1 MVVRLEEETRKAAK
15 ILRSFVDTHNN
26 GLDKV
31 IPRHVLER
39 AAGFAIFTVFKAGF
53 LLSARAGSGVVI
65 ARLDDGS
72 WSPPSAIGLGG
83 FGFGGQMGAEVTDFL
98 IVLNS
103 RSAVTSFMS
112 AGNLTLGG
120 NLSVAV
126 GPLGRNA
133 EGSGSVNTK
142 GRIAAMYSYSK
153 TKGLFGGVSVEGSV
167 IVERQDANR
176 LAYGGNPSAKQIL
189 SGTFDPPEWAH
200 VLIDQL
206 DKATGLPGGQRWTDR
221 DEDGEGGGMGY
232 GTPERKGGSGGG
244 GGGGY
249 VFGQGVGAGGNTP
262 PATSGRRS
270 RGNSL
275 FGGQNDRSNG
285 NGNVNGSGSPSRP
298 GNSRKGSSFNP
309 FSSGGG
315 GNNSPRRMTLEH
327 SSENYSASPTFETT
341 GGVGFT
347 PTGGRSRSGS
357 MLKNGEVPQPF
368 SYMNPSKAQR
378 SQSPHQSQ
386 QPFPREK
393 ERDLLGDWDSAA
405 MKNDPFG
412 STSTNRSASRSDVR
426 KTSGE
431 QKDLLGQWSSDGN
444 ALSAQFASMNTNT
457 DTRGRSDS
465 RSKTGNGNGY
475 GNGSE
480 DILENPPTNGNSK
493 GNAGEVEYDYTP
505 RETESKFANMD
516 WSKYNYN
523 GASSSSSSSAAA
535 AGMAKPGNFVSIAS
549 APGNRRSSPTKK
561 QRPFS
566 SYIGGSNSL
575 SNSNSPKPSTSNNDF
590 SPFEDLPVG
599 RLRSNS
605 NEESKPFEQYLHL
618 SSNRVHDMT
627 GMGTGRNE
635 PRPDLKLR
643 SGLEESGRYQ
653 GYAKAIG
660 LYDFNTTTQGDLGF
674 KNGQVV
680 VVLDKVDSAGSWW
693 KGYSPISGKEGIFP
707 SNYVEVVELP
717 KNPKGG
723 VGWGELR
730 KRVGGSEFDL

>member
-31 IPRHVLER
+31 VPRHVLER

-65 ARLDDGS
+65 ARLEDGS

-189 SGTFDPPEWAH
+189 TGTFDPPDWAH

-206 DKATGLPGGQRWTDR
+206 NKSTGLPGGQRWTNR

-232 GTPERKGGSGGG
+232 GTPEKK

-262 PATSGRRS
+262 PTSSSGRRS

-275 FGGQNDRSNG
+275 FGAQNDKSNPIG
-285 NGNVNGSGSPSRP
+285 GPDIGSGSPARP
-298 GNSRKGSSFNP
+298 GNTRKGSSFNP
-309 FSSGGG
+309 FSN
-315 GNNSPRRMTLEH
+315 GNNSPRRLTLEH
-327 SSENYSASPTFETT
+327 SSETYSANPTFDSA
-341 GGVGFT
+341 GGST
-347 PTGGRSRSGS
+347 PLGGRSRSGS

-368 SYMNPSKAQR
+368 SYMNPSK
-378 SQSPHQSQ
+378 SQ
-386 QPFPREK
+386 QNQYTK
-393 ERDLLGDWDSAA
+393 DKDLLGDWDPTSHST
-405 MKNDPFG
+405 DPFG
-412 STSTNRSASRSDVR
+412 STTTNRNAGR
-426 KTSGE
+426 KISGGE
-431 QKDLLGQWSSDGN
+431 KDLLGQWSSDGN
-444 ALSAQFASMNTNT
+444 ALSAQFSSLSTST
-457 DTRGRSDS
+457 GVRGRSDS
-465 RSKTGNGNGY
+465 KTKMGNPIGF
-475 GNGSE
+475 E
-480 DILENPPTNGNSK
+480 DILENPSSK
-493 GNAGEVEYDYTP
+493 NKGEPDFTP
-505 RETESKFANMD
+505 RETESKFANID
-516 WSKYNYN
+516 WSNYD
-523 GASSSSSSSAAA
+523 SSSSTSI
-535 AGMAKPGNFVSIAS
+535 KPNNFISIAS
-549 APGNRRSSPTKK
+549 GNGNIRKSSPTKK

-566 SYIGGSNSL
+566 SYVSSTSTNG
-575 SNSNSPKPSTSNNDF
+575 NSPKLNSNLNTF
-590 SPFEDLPVG
+590 SPFEDLPIG

-605 NEESKPFEQYLHL
+605 NETKPFEQYLNLHQQQQQQQQ
-618 SSNRVHDMT
+618 HDK
-627 GMGTGRNE
+627 GIFNE
-635 PRPDLKLR
+635 EENKPELKLKI
-643 SGLEESGRYQ
+643 GLEEDSSYK
-653 GYAKAIG
+653 GYSKAIG
-660 LYDFNTTTQGDLGF
+660 LYDFNSNQKGDLNF
-674 KNGQVV
+674 KGGQVIII
-680 VVLDKVDSAGSWW
+680 LDKVDESNNWW
-693 KGYSPISGKEGIFP
+693 KGFSPLTGKIGIFP
-707 SNYVEVVELP
+707 SNYIEIIELP

-723 VGWGELR
+723 VTFSELR
-730 KRVGGSEFDL
+730 KKVGGSEFDL